1 MAHLSVSKK
10 ILLSAS
16 VALLSLSMAGAALS
30 AEAPTAKVS
39 AEAPTAKVLTEA
51 LSKTEIEQVIHDYI
65 MAHPETI
72 MESVDQFQKKAQESR
87 FGDAVEKNKD
97 ALFKDTSSP
106 EIGNPKGDV
115 TVVEF
120 FDYNCHYC
128 KDALPEL
135 KKMLEKDKKVRVI
148 FKDFPILG
156 PTSETASKWALA
168 AHKQGKYFEFH
179 KALMENKQPISDEV
193 LEKIAKDV
201 GLDLDK
207 AKKAAEGTDVLIQIE
222 KNRSLATNMG
232 LSGTPAF
239 VIGTEIV
246 PGGMRADVMLKRI
259 DAQRK
264 GGK

>member
-10 ILLSAS
+10 ILLSAT
-16 VALLSLSMAGAALS
+16 VALLSLSMSTTKALS
-30 AEAPTAKVS
+30 AEAPTTKTLS
-39 AEAPTAKVLTEA
+39 AETSAVKA

-97 ALFKDTSSP
+97 ALFKDTASP

-128 KDALPEL
+128 KDALPQI
-135 KKMLEKDKKVRVI
+135 KKMLEKDKNVRVI

-168 AHKQGKYFEFH
+168 AHKQSKYFEFH
-179 KALMENKQPISDEV
+179 KVLMENKQPISDEV
-193 LEKIAKDV
+193 LEKLAKDV

-207 AKKAAEGTDVLIQIE
+207 AKKAVEGTDVLIQIE

-246 PGGMRADVMLKRI
+246 PGGMPADVLLKKI
-259 DAQRK
+259 ADQRK
-264 GGK
+264 TKK